1 MLCTNVRNEKKILY
15 EITFFSKNLLDF
27 STPPTIV
34 SPEPE
39 ISCGIQEKSKVLG
52 GDNATL
58 GAWPW
63 AAALGS
69 PSKNRNNWNELQ
81 VVCGGTLIKE
91 NYVLTAAHCFY
102 AGEDNPTLV
111 RLGDLDI
118 TTDTDGANH
127 EDIKIQR
134 AIVHPG

>member
-1 MLCTNVRNEKKILY
+1 M
-15 EITFFSKNLLDF
+15 DF
-27 STPPTIV
+27 STPSTIV

-39 ISCGIQEKSKVLG
+39 ISCGYQEKSKVLE

-69 PSKNRNNWNELQ
+69 PSRNRNNWNELQ
-81 VVCGGTLIKE
+81 VICGGTLIKE

>member
-1 MLCTNVRNEKKILY
+1 M
-15 EITFFSKNLLDF
+15 DF
-27 STPPTIV
+27 STTPKIV

-52 GDNATL
+52 SENATL

-81 VVCGGTLIKE
+81 VICGGTLISLRH
-91 NYVLTAAHCFY
+91 VLTAAHCVASYTESDVRRLRVQLGVHDIKNTPSKSTHKVDRIIRHIDFSQR
-102 AGEDNPTLV
+102 TLV
-111 RLGDLDI
+111 SQSI
-118 TTDTDGANH
+118 
-127 EDIKIQR
+127 
-134 AIVHPG
+134 